1 MRAPTSIPT
10 ERYPGFGAAFAACI
24 LFALLGTS
32 TQVLAQSADAH
43 AMLKAMAVA
52 VRTLDYQGS
61 LVYQHEGR
69 VDTLRV
75 FHAGGPLERER
86 LVSLNGPRREVVR
99 NGTTVT
105 CIEPDG
111 SATVYSSGK
120 GQGLLPLVPLAGD
133 AALGEFYDVQH
144 VSTDRVAGYDAD
156 VLEVF
161 PRDAF
166 RYGFRLWLDRSTRLL
181 LGSTVIDRQRHTL
194 EQFMFVALDIGKLP
208 SDTDLIPRQ
217 STLPASKAAAV
228 DEMDM
233 RSPPRWQVRDPPS
246 GYRFV
251 SGRQSR
257 QGQGSEHLVYSDG
270 LANVSIYLEPRD
282 TEDTAST
289 TLARR
294 GTLHVFSLIKDNWR
308 ITVLG
313 NVPAETVTAIGQSL
327 YRTDAANGGHG

>member
-1 MRAPTSIPT
+1 
-10 ERYPGFGAAFAACI
+10 
-24 LFALLGTS
+24 
-32 TQVLAQSADAH
+32 
-43 AMLKAMAVA
+43 
-52 VRTLDYQGS
+52 
-61 LVYQHEGR
+61 
-69 VDTLRV
+69 
-75 FHAGGPLERER
+75 
-86 LVSLNGPRREVVR
+86 
-99 NGTTVT
+99 
-105 CIEPDG
+105 
-111 SATVYSSGK
+111 
-120 GQGLLPLVPLAGD
+120 
-133 AALGEFYDVQH
+133 
-144 VSTDRVAGYDAD
+144 
-156 VLEVF
+156 
-161 PRDAF
+161 
-166 RYGFRLWLDRSTRLL
+166 
-181 LGSTVIDRQRHTL
+181 
-194 EQFMFVALDIGKLP
+194 MFVALDIGKLP

-251 SGRQSR
+251 SDRQSR

-313 NVPAETVTAIGQSL
+313 NVPAETVTAIGQS
-327 YRTDAANGGHG
+327 